1 MDYNIIESIKKYE
14 ILYYKS
20 NYEYLLDN
28 NKSYSLHSLNLNNKE
43 KLQCYTNLNFSMLN
57 LNSKSFNITTFP
69 ILKSLDLSNSIGVD
83 HFIKKLF
90 SREFSESFSEP
101 LTLCELNLKYSD
113 FTLETIKYLLTY
125 IENTKYIVNVNK
137 NIFKIFISKPLKDFF
152 EQLKETFKNS
162 IYELSFNLESI
173 NVKISKKNYYK
184 IAIYNDD
191 FLESNHMLTDSAVN
205 IYFYN

>member
-43 KLQCYTNLNFSMLN
+43 KLKCYTNLNFSMLN

-69 ILKSLDLSNSIGVD
+69 ILKCLDLSNSIGVD
-83 HFIKKLF
+83 HFIKNLF
-90 SREFSESFSEP
+90 SGEFSEP
-101 LTLCELNLKYSD
+101 LTLCEFNLKYSD

-137 NIFKIFISKPLKDFF
+137 NIIKIFISKPLKDFF

-173 NVKISKKNYYK
+173 KVKISKKNYYK